1 MDEVKG
7 FTCSPELTGLEPG
20 SMKIYAPGWMEPV
33 GHSPSHAPQSMQVSG
48 LMLYWDA
55 PSEIDSVGQTA
66 AQAPQEMQ
74 VSSIT

>member
-1 MDEVKG
+1 MWGLSADRENFSSVKM
-7 FTCSPELTGLEPG
+7 S
-20 SMKIYAPGWMEPV
+20 KIYAPGWIEPV

-48 LMLYWDA
+48 LMLYWVA
-55 PSEIDSVGQTA
+55 PSEMDSVGQTA